1 MAEIV
6 IKGMPAF
13 QAKLREMSLSMQRDA
28 LIEVAKEGA
37 QIVVDAAK
45 AGAPHDTGALAEG
58 IAMRVSNKQSDLF
71 EATVNVTWSRKTFY
85 GRFLEFG
92 TRFITARSFLGP
104 AFENNR
110 ERIADAMKAAMERII
125 SRVTQ

>member
-6 IKGMPAF
+6 IKGMAAF
-13 QAKLREMSLSMQRDA
+13 QAKLREMSFSLQRDA

-45 AGAPHDTGALAEG
+45 AGAPRDTGALAEG

-71 EATVNVTWSRKTFY
+71 EATVNVTWSRKQFY

-92 TRFITARSFLGP
+92 TKHITVRSFLGP
-104 AFENNR
+104 AFESNR
-110 ERIADAMKAAMERII
+110 DRIADAMKSAMERII